1 MALSKK
7 LFENQ
12 RSVQLGFEE
21 MLGRLLETALAA
33 KAKYR

>member
-1 MALSKK
+1 MAVSKE

-21 MLGRLLETALAA
+21 TLGGLLETALAA
-33 KAKYR
+33 QAR